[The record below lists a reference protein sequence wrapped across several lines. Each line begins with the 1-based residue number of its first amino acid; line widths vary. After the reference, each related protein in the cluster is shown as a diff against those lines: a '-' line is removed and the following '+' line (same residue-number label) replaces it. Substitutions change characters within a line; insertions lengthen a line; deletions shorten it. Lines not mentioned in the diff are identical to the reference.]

1 MSTKS
6 CYLYLLSEN
15 MVQLHCVDKF
25 SSSFGP
31 LDWPATWRSL
41 FFFDVDRPVT
51 DLNWKLAH
59 GVLYTAQRLA
69 SFRLPVP
76 LPCFCGAPV
85 ESLDPF
91 FFYCPL
97 AYSVLSWL
105 QSLMF
110 SFSFMCPAL
119 LLHHVRFGFSSDEL
133 SATPRVLV
141 YLLNLCKFF
150 IWQFR
155 NDFRFRN
162 VPPGA
167 MDVIAKV
174 KSRLKCHLPVL
185 FKRFQSSRCHRYFHR
200 QWGARGVVASVN
212 GSHLS
217 IVL

>member
-1 MSTKS
+1 MKLQLVLKFIPELNGFLR
-6 CYLYLLSEN
+6 CGRAGALLYFLLWTSATPSIRFT
-15 MVQLHCVDKF
+15 LTF
-25 SSSFGP
+25 S
-31 LDWPATWRSL
+31 
-41 FFFDVDRPVT
+41 
-51 DLNWKLAH
+51 LNWKLAH

-97 AYSVLSWL
+97 ACSVLSWL

-133 SATPRVLV
+133 CATPRVLV

-167 MDVIAKV
+167 VDVIAKV
-174 KSRLKCHLPVL
+174 KSRLKCHVPVL
-185 FKRFQSSRCHRYFHR
+185 FKRFQSSRCPRYFHR
-200 QWGARGVVASVN
+200 RWGARCVVASVN

>member
-1 MSTKS
+1 MLKFIPELNGFLR
-6 CYLYLLSEN
+6 CGRAGALLYFLLWTSATPSIRFT
-15 MVQLHCVDKF
+15 LTF
-25 SSSFGP
+25 S
-31 LDWPATWRSL
+31 
-41 FFFDVDRPVT
+41 
-51 DLNWKLAH
+51 LNWKLAH

-85 ESLDPF
+85 ESLDHF

-119 LLHHVRFGFSSDEL
+119 LLHHFRFGFSSDEL
-133 SATPRVLV
+133 CATPRVLV
-141 YLLNLCKFF
+141 YLLNLFKFF

-167 MDVIAKV
+167 VDVITKV
-174 KSRLKCHLPVL
+174 KSRLKCHVPVL
-185 FKRFQSSRCHRYFHR
+185 FKRFQSSRCPRYFHR
-200 QWGARGVVASVN
+200 RWGARCVVASVN